1 MAKGKKPSA
10 NPAVRMI
17 SLVLRVVLS
26 AVLLGIT
33 AGLMWLIVQLG
44 VLPPMYRNII
54 FGVIIVIDVLLL
66 WCQIA
71 NKARIVSKILM
82 VILSAVL
89 LLGAVALNSMLST
102 MHAVSNDNETVD
114 MMAVYVMT
122 DDSAQSLQDASDY
135 NFGILKLLDRSNT
148 DGCIDQMK
156 EELSSDITTTEFDSP
171 LALAN
176 ALQSGEI
183 NAIIMNTAYMGLIED
198 QEGLE
203 SFSQQLRQIW
213 SCEFRRTLSAD
224 TAQDEQTDDRPI
236 TERPFILYISG
247 NDTSGTLQSTGRSDV
262 NILMA
267 INPKTHEILMV
278 NTPRDYYVP
287 LSVSGGERDKLT
299 HAGIYGVDVSMDALS
314 TLYGVPVEYYARL
327 NFTGFKNIIDALGGI
342 TVESPKAFR
351 SNDGRYFSKGSNDL
365 NGAEALSF
373 ARERYAFGEGDNQRG
388 KNQMTV
394 IRAVIDKASSPAIL
408 TGYLDVMEAASGTFQ
423 TNMSQDEISSLVQ
436 MQLSDGTGWKIQSI
450 AVSGEGSMGPCFS
463 MPTDNVWRMIPN
475 EDDVANASTQLKA
488 FLAEQPY
495 TAD

>member
-17 SLVLRVVLS
+17 SLVLRVILS

-54 FGVIIVIDVLLL
+54 FGVIIVIDMLLL
-66 WCQIA
+66 WCQVA

-82 VILSAVL
+82 VIFSAVL

-213 SCEFRRTLSAD
+213 SCEFRRALSAD

-314 TLYGVPVEYYARL
+314 TLYDVPVEYYARL

-408 TGYLDVMEAASGTFQ
+408 TGYLDVMAAASGTFQ
-423 TNMSQDEISSLVQ
+423 TNMSQDEISSMVQ

>member
-1 MAKGKKPSA
+1 MAKNKKSSA
-10 NPAVRMI
+10 SPAARII

-26 AVLLGIT
+26 AVLLGVT

-54 FGVIIVIDVLLL
+54 FGVIIVIDLILLL
-66 WCQIA
+66 CQVT
-71 NKARIVSKILM
+71 NKARILSKILM
-82 VILSAVL
+82 VIMSAVL
-89 LLGAVALNSMLST
+89 LLGSIALNSMLST
-102 MHAVSNDNETVD
+102 MHAVSSDTETVD

-122 DDSAQSLQDASDY
+122 DDSAQSLSDAAEY

-148 DGCIDQMK
+148 DGCIEQIK
-156 EELSSDITTTEFDSP
+156 EDLSADITTTEFDSP

-176 ALQSGEI
+176 ALQAGEV
-183 NAIIMNTAYMGLIED
+183 NAMIMNTAYMGLIED
-198 QEGLE
+198 QEGYE

-213 SCEFRRTLSAD
+213 SCEFRRTLSD
-224 TAQDEQTDDRPI
+224 SEQNQQSDSRPI
-236 TERPFILYISG
+236 TERPFILYVSG

-278 NTPRDYYVP
+278 NTPRDYFVP
-287 LSVSGGERDKLT
+287 LSVSGGEKDKLT

-327 NFTGFKNIIDALGGI
+327 NFTGFQKIIDALGGI

-351 SNDGRYFSKGSNDL
+351 SNDGRYFSKGTNEL

-436 MQLSDGTGWKIQSI
+436 MQLSDGTGWNIQSI

-475 EDDVANASTQLKA
+475 DDDVANASTQLKA